1 MRMLRLTS
9 LMLLGAALFL
19 VPACVELT
27 GQRIS
32 WFHDEAN
39 DELRILI
46 FYDGIHDSGS
56 DKHGK
61 GSEQISQFVK
71 NGDVMIMDWWCHFD
85 MEELRKA
92 ADDPD
97 AEAVER
103 EEGRLIT
110 TSIRSEPIGY
120 YREPDGRIGAAQ
132 LVSIPNLNDFLRRL
146 NTTISVGITAAEAD
160 DKDAEMPRTSQR
172 MRAVAEDGHQWVT
185 LDGHAILFKI
195 PVHPDEWARYKGKFL
210 RDLFDAVVEA
220 LGDDGVYAD
229 RIIMQGLSSVPVSY
243 VDQGDWVTFVLGQRD
258 APGTLRLAVRDEYEA
273 SLEQVVIGEAKV
285 DLDKS
290 LAEKVLGTGSTL
302 SSPLSDIL
310 RWGPPEEQIR
320 ALIAVA
326 GSDEGEQKEAAIV
339 RLESWAEGW
348 RVDHGIP
355 KAPPKMEDL
364 TSYLL
369 AWAQF
374 YHALKEYPIHEE
386 VE

>member
-32 WFHDEAN
+32 WFHDEGN

-46 FYDGIHDSGS
+46 F
-56 DKHGK
+56 
-61 GSEQISQFVK
+61 SEQISQFVK

-210 RDLFDAVVEA
+210 RDLFDAVAEA

-229 RIIMQGLSSVPVSY
+229 RIIMHRG
-243 VDQGDWVTFVLGQRD
+243 
-258 APGTLRLAVRDEYEA
+258 
-273 SLEQVVIGEAKV
+273 
-285 DLDKS
+285 
-290 LAEKVLGTGSTL
+290 
-302 SSPLSDIL
+302 
-310 RWGPPEEQIR
+310 
-320 ALIAVA
+320 
-326 GSDEGEQKEAAIV
+326 
-339 RLESWAEGW
+339 
-348 RVDHGIP
+348 
-355 KAPPKMEDL
+355 
-364 TSYLL
+364 
-369 AWAQF
+369 
-374 YHALKEYPIHEE
+374 
-386 VE
+386 